1 MPLDDFIFGKTLG
14 KGSFGSVVIVT
25 RKQDN
30 KQYAMKRVSINN
42 LTEKEILCSLNEIR
56 ILYSLNHPNI
66 IGYKEAFFD
75 IKTKTLNIVMEY
87 AEYGDLQNKIKANI
101 KNHLRFTEDTIW
113 DWIIQ
118 IFEGLKYLHDN
129 KIMHR
134 DLKCANIFISKNGIL
149 KLGDL
154 NVSIIA
160 KKGMA
165 KTRTGTPYYCSP
177 EIWKDLPYDYKSDI
191 WSMGCIIYELCMLK
205 PPFRGTSLKQ
215 LCMNVIKGQYT
226 PIHNYYS
233 NDLREIISRMLV
245 VDPNRRA
252 SIDELLNS
260 DIMKKRIAKARKNII
275 TNEIKIGKKSRKVN
289 FMETIKLPRN
299 LREINSKLPKNRYMA
314 EDEMMENDE
323 YETIKATFFKE

>member
-1 MPLDDFIFGKTLG
+1 MPLDDFIFGKVLG
-14 KGSFGSVVIVT
+14 KGSFGSVIIVT

-30 KQYAMKRVSINN
+30 KQYAMKRVNINN
-42 LTEKEILCSLNEIR
+42 LSEKEKLCSLNEIR
-56 ILYSLNHPNI
+56 LLSSLNHPNI

-75 IKTKTLNIVMEY
+75 LNSKTLNIVMEY
-87 AEYGDLQNKIKANI
+87 AEHGDLHKKIKSNI
-101 KNHLRFTEDTIW
+101 KNHRYFTEDTIW
-113 DWIIQ
+113 DWVIQ

-134 DLKCANIFISKNGIL
+134 DLKCANIFLSKKGIL

-160 KKGMA
+160 KMGMA

-191 WSMGCIIYELCMLK
+191 WSLGCIIYELCMLK

-215 LCMNVIKGQYT
+215 LCLNVIKGQYL
-226 PIHNYYS
+226 PVNKYYS
-233 NDLREIISRMLV
+233 DDIREIISKMLV
-245 VDPNRRA
+245 VDPNKRA

-260 DIMKKRIAKARKNII
+260 EVMKRRISKASKNII
-275 TNEIKIGKKSRKVN
+275 TNEIGKKSKKVN

-299 LREINSKLPKNRYMA
+299 LREINNKLPKKKIS
-314 EDEMMENDE
+314 
-323 YETIKATFFKE
+323 T